1 MQTVTK
7 VHSDTCTCPEDS
19 TDMYCFSSFPDEET
33 GEMPSNENSP
43 NKQDE
48 ALNTRNADGT
58 FKKGHSGNMNG
69 RPKKNE
75 SIVERFR
82 NNDNCQSIINKL
94 FAVANTLDDAE
105 PHKDALA
112 SAKLIVERL
121 IPSLKASELKVSDGD
136 EKGYVLLPN
145 PEEDE

>member
-1 MQTVTK
+1 MPTLINSK
-7 VHSDTCTCPEDS
+7 
-19 TDMYCFSSFPDEET
+19 T
-33 GEMPSNENSP
+33 GEMMTDDSSP
-43 NKQDE
+43 NKQDKN
-48 ALNTRNADGT
+48 LNKRNADGT
-58 FKKGHSGNMNG
+58 FKAGVSGNPNG
-69 RPKKNE
+69 RPKKDE

-82 NNDNCQSIINKL
+82 NNDSCQSIINKL
-94 FAVANTLDDAE
+94 FAVANTLDDAN